1 MVKER
6 EESKFKGGVV
16 QAILSREKG
25 CHLPIIFA
33 SHINLKSRKKSKM
46 FQRSDC
52 SFERGNLMSCWD
64 YYKTI
69 NVKIGP
75 QGEGNHKISNSK
87 H

>member
-1 MVKER
+1 MKER
-6 EESKFKGGVV
+6 EESQLKFKGEVV

-52 SFERGNLMSCWD
+52 SFERGNLMSC
-64 YYKTI
+64 
-69 NVKIGP
+69 
-75 QGEGNHKISNSK
+75 
-87 H
+87 